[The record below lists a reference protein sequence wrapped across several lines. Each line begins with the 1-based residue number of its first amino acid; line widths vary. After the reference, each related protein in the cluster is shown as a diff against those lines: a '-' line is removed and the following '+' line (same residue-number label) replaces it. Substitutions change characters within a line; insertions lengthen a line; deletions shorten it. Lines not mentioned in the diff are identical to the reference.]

1 MAQGDELSARVREHC
16 TKFLAAMDADLDTPS
31 AMSEL
36 ASLAELA
43 LASDDSAFAAEAGW
57 MVREL
62 GGRIL
67 GLRLAA
73 VPAARSTVAA

>member
-1 MAQGDELSARVREHC
+1 
-16 TKFLAAMDADLDTPS
+16 
-31 AMSEL
+31 
-36 ASLAELA
+36 
-43 LASDDSAFAAEAGW
+43 